1 MNMAG
6 ARPASQF
13 PIMAKCQRAPETGFT
28 MPKLQLPGYHAQHP
42 RHIPNTSYFEAAERV
57 GWWSRNA
64 SDCGLLRGEPGP
76 GCPWCTSLNWEW
88 QQVSGKGTIYS
99 YQVVAHTVIPSFRDL
114 TPFAIVL
121 VELDEQRGQP
131 DEFDG
136 LRITGNLVDADFN
149 MEKEE
154 NVGIGKRVEVAFQ
167 PVEDGFMLPQWRLID
182 EPDQG
187 FTWSHEAPEG

>member
-1 MNMAG
+1 MR
-6 ARPASQF
+6 RPG
-13 PIMAKCQRAPETGFT
+13 RA
-28 MPKLQLPGYHAQHP
+28 
-42 RHIPNTSYFEAAERV
+42 
-57 GWWSRNA
+57 GWWSRKCA
-64 SDCGLLRGEPGP
+64 DCGLLRGEPGP

-114 TPFAIVL
+114 APFAIVL
-121 VELDEQRGQP
+121 VELDEQRGEP
-131 DEFDG
+131 TEFDG

-154 NVGIGKRVEVAFQ
+154 NVGIGKRVEAVFQ
-167 PVEDGFMLPQWRLID
+167 PVEEGFMLPQWKLID

-187 FTWSHEAPEG
+187 FTWAHEVPAPASP

>member
-1 MNMAG
+1 MPNYNYRG
-6 ARPASQF
+6 
-13 PIMAKCQRAPETGFT
+13 IMLSIPENDSEYKG
-28 MPKLQLPGYHAQHP
+28 
-42 RHIPNTSYFEAAERV
+42 YFEAAGEGRLV
-57 GWWSRNA
+57 VKKC

-131 DEFDG
+131 DEYDG
-136 LRITGNLVDADFN
+136 LRITANLLDEN
-149 MEKEE
+149 MEPEKEE
-154 NVGIGKRVEVAFQ
+154 NVAIGSRVEVVFID
-167 PVEDGFMLPQWRLID
+167 VGEGFSLPQFKLSGEPPQGPVWRH
-182 EPDQG
+182 
-187 FTWSHEAPEG
+187 TT